1 MLWQMLEDLWV
12 EIQDRKRY
20 GDAIYKLPIRVK
32 FLTAAVVSVDPR
44 PDRRGE
50 NKETHISA

>member
-1 MLWQMLEDLWV
+1 MLEDLWV